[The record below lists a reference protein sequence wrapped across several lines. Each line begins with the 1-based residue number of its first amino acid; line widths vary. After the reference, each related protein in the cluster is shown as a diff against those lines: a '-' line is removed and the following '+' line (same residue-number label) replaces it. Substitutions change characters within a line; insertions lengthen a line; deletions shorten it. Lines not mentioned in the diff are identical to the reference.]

1 MRSQRSRSKE
11 GRKHSGSPASRSR
24 SHSRSPDSSGSK
36 SPSPRET
43 EKKKKRKRKHSRS
56 QSQLRSNEEHSS
68 PLIKKH
74 KRKKSHSSN
83 KTKKKKHHNRGS
95 DKDDDVKSRKEGNG
109 ECVEEVNQ
117 VAVLPDPSA
126 TQLCIQ
132 DSLTNSSRLVSACAD
147 NDLRTTE
154 ADTPGDLKCVKQPI
168 DEAGIVSTESLG
180 MQPDRSL
187 ATTSES

>member
-11 GRKHSGSPASRSR
+11 GIKHSGSPASRSR

-43 EKKKKRKRKHSRS
+43 EKKRKRKHSRS
-56 QSQLRSNEEHSS
+56 RSQLRSNEEHSS
-68 PLIKKH
+68 PLTKKH

-83 KTKKKKHHNRGS
+83 KTKKKKHHNRGC
-95 DKDDDVKSRKEGNG
+95 DKDDDVKSRKERNG
-109 ECVEEVNQ
+109 KCVEEVNQ
-117 VAVLPDPSA
+117 VAVLPDSSA

-132 DSLTNSSRLVSACAD
+132 DSLTNSSRLVSACAG
-147 NDLRTTE
+147 NDLRTSE
-154 ADTPGDLKCVKQPI
+154 AKTPGDLKCAKQPI

-180 MQPDRSL
+180 MQPDGSL